1 MSRFFVPEQNI
12 DDAAGTITVTGTDVN
27 HLKNVLRAARGTKI
41 ELVNTAGYV
50 FGCTVET
57 VEKDRIVCTID
68 SKEKSPAEP
77 ELPLVLIQ
85 GVPKGEKAD
94 FLVQKCVELG
104 VTGII
109 PAVTERTVVKFSGD
123 ADREKK
129 RERWQRIATEA
140 AKQSGRGAVPEVAV
154 PADFKDLMKT
164 LEPGWLKIIPYENE
178 DERTLRQVLREYFPE
193 KTGAAEAPKG
203 IYVFIGP
210 EGGFSAKEVETC
222 CENGFIPVT
231 LGKRILRT
239 ETAGL
244 AVVACVRYETGD

>member
-1 MSRFFVPEQNI
+1 MRRLFLPGKLA
-12 DDAAGTITVTGTDVN
+12 DTVTLTGSDAH
-27 HLKNVLRAARGTKI
+27 HLGYTLRARVGERCVVVDAERAVASMEIVGFTADTVMLR
-41 ELVNTAGYV
+41 LVERLAADTESPIRLTLA
-50 FGCTVET
+50 
-57 VEKDRIVCTID
+57 VCLL
-68 SKEKSPAEP
+68 KSD
-77 ELPLVLIQ
+77 
-85 GVPKGEKAD
+85 KMD
-94 FLVQKCVELG
+94 FVVQKAVELG
-104 VTGII
+104 AAKVQPLESENCVARYDG
-109 PAVTERTVVKFSGD
+109 
-123 ADREKK
+123 KK
-129 RERWQRIATEA
+129 AEARRERWQRIATEA